1 MRKTIAFILFIA
13 FSFLALYSCE
23 RERDAYNMLN
33 EFVTTYG
40 AEGVIYSPKV
50 PEGDDGFIR
59 EGLVEKIYVFSGRF
73 PDNYAIFLNS
83 RPDFS
88 SECGLFVCSDAEMLG
103 MVEEMCLERV
113 RLLCQG
119 DDRAFVKRSGSAVF
133 YSTMQDRER
142 AEKIFSEIIR

>member
-1 MRKTIAFILFIA
+1 MKKTIAAILFIA
-13 FSFLALYSCE
+13 ALMSFISCG
-23 RERDAYNMLN
+23 RERDAYEMLS
-33 EFVTTYG
+33 EFISAYG

-50 PEGDDGFIR
+50 PEGDDGYIRDGFI
-59 EGLVEKIYVFSGRF
+59 EKVYVFSGRF

-88 SECGLFVCSDAEMLG
+88 SECGFFICPDAEMLG
-103 MVEEMCLERV
+103 MVEEMCLERI
-113 RLLCQG
+113 RLLAQG
-119 DDRAFVKRSGSAVF
+119 DNRAFVRRSGSAVF